1 MGVGAGE
8 GVVELACDEG
18 SLVVE
23 GLDAGGLGLGQA
35 RVCPAQHNNHPE
47 ADGREDDEVFQ
58 VLLHLLTHE
67 PGDQIRADEGEQGEE
82 ELKVA
87 ASVHEVPD
95 CEPGG
100 HRGAGELKGQ
110 DVVRLA
116 RDDDR
121 DGRPREAGYQQQCS
135 RGEETQELVGV

>member
-23 GLDAGGLGLGQA
+23 GLDAGGLGLGHA
-35 RVCPAQHNNHPE
+35 RVCPAQHNNYPE
-47 ADGREDDEVFQ
+47 ADGREDGEVLQ
-58 VLLHLLTHE
+58 VRPHLLTHE
-67 PGDQIRADEGEQGEE
+67 PGDQVRADEGEQGEE

-87 ASVHEVPD
+87 ASVHEVAD

-100 HRGAGELKGQ
+100 HRGAGELRGH

-121 DGRPREAGYQQQCS
+121 DGRPREAGYQQQRG
-135 RGEETQELVGV
+135 RGEETKDLVGV